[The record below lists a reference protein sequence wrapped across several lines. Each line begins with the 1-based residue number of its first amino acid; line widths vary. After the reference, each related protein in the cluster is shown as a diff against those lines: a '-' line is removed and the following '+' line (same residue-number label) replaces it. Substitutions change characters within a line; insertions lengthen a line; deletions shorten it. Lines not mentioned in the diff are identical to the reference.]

1 MAARKGGLGRG
12 LDALIP
18 QDHPSE
24 GYGFIAVNLIDPN
37 PNQPRE
43 EFDLEADAVSGRCSS
58 SPLMLRERS
67 EWTKVPV
74 FDNQTRDLRA
84 LSEILI

>member
-24 GYGFIAVNLIDPN
+24 GYGSIAVNLIDPN

-43 EFDLEADAVSGRCSS
+43 EFDLEAIN
-58 SPLMLRERS
+58 EKRS
-67 EWTKVPV
+67 
-74 FDNQTRDLRA
+74 
-84 LSEILI
+84 